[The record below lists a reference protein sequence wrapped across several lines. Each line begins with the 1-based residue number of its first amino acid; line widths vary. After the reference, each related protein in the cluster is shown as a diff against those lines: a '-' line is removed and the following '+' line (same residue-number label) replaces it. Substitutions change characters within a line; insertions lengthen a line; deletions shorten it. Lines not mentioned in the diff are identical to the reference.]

1 MMEEETEDIMNK
13 EAEKQAN
20 KEQPKKDQA
29 PHQKKLE
36 EKAKGA
42 KSSKSYSDIL
52 STVIHEGESMFA
64 LKNKTVFLSSIVAGL
79 EIGFSYLLVCA
90 LYYFLQGAISDAAIF
105 KMFSLVYPVGFIM
118 VIVGKSA
125 LFTEQTSILVLP
137 VLNGQRS
144 IWQLLR
150 VWMDVILG
158 NIFGGIIFA
167 LFIAF
172 LAPKLNLF
180 THQTMV
186 DVGLHVLS
194 YSSLVIFMSA
204 VAAGWLMGLL
214 TWLVSSV
221 VNSITSFVLIFMI
234 TGVIGFAG
242 FHHSI
247 VGNIEVFGAYLFSDA
262 ISFLDYVKFLLLA
275 LLGNSVG
282 GGIVVALLKYRV
294 FQSNFADE

>member
-1 MMEEETEDIMNK
+1 METERNNQPNK
-13 EAEKQAN
+13 N
-20 KEQPKKDQA
+20 QA
-29 PHQKKLE
+29 PHQKKLQ
-36 EKAKGA
+36 EKAKDA
-42 KSSKSYSDIL
+42 KGSKSYSDIL

-64 LKNKTVFLSSIVAGL
+64 LKNKTVFLSSIIAGL

-90 LYYFLQGAISDAAIF
+90 LYYFLHGSLADATIF
-105 KMFSLVYPVGFIM
+105 KLFSVVYPVGFIM

-150 VWMDVILG
+150 VWTDVIMGNVLG
-158 NIFGGIIFA
+158 GMIFT

-172 LAPKLNLF
+172 LAPQLNLF

-186 DVGLHVLS
+186 DVGSHVLN
-194 YSSLVIFMSA
+194 YSELVLFLSA
-204 VAAGWLMGLL
+204 LTAGWLMGLL
-214 TWLVSSV
+214 TWLLSSV
-221 VNSITSFVLIFMI
+221 INSITSFVLIFMVTAI
-234 TGVIGFAG
+234 IGFGG

-247 VGNIEVFGAYLFSDA
+247 VGNIEVFGAYLFSDT
-262 ISFLDYVKFLLLA
+262 ISFFDYIKFLLLA
-275 LLGNSVG
+275 LLGNGVG

-294 FQSNFADE
+294 FQSNFAEE